1 MTITFEDLQ
10 PNQMCTYIYTEE
22 LESDV
27 VIAIRTPSGSLQDI
41 YSAKDVTL
49 RRVSLE
55 SELVKRR
62 YSFVSAGEIMYI
74 DLNDYPELLI

>member
-1 MTITFEDLQ
+1 MAITFEDLQ

-27 VIAIRTPSGSLQDI
+27 VIAIRTPSGNLQDV
-41 YSAKDVTL
+41 YSAKDVPL
-49 RRVSLE
+49 RSISLT
-55 SELVKRR
+55 SELIKRR
-62 YSFVSAGEIMYI
+62 YSFVSAGEIMHI

>member
-1 MTITFEDLQ
+1 MPITFEDLQ

-27 VIAIRTPSGSLQDI
+27 VIAIRTPSGAIRDI
-41 YSAKDVTL
+41 YSAKDVSL
-49 RRVSLE
+49 RSINLE
-55 SELVKRR
+55 SELIKRR
-62 YSFVSAGEIMYI
+62 YSFVSAGEIMHI

>member
-1 MTITFEDLQ
+1 MPITFEDLQ

-22 LESDV
+22 LESDA
-27 VIAIRTPSGSLQDI
+27 VIAIRTPSGAIRDI
-41 YSAKDVTL
+41 YSTKDVSL
-49 RRVSLE
+49 RSVSLE
-55 SELVKRR
+55 SELLKRR

>member
-1 MTITFEDLQ
+1 MPITFEDLQ

-27 VIAIRTPSGSLQDI
+27 VIAIRTPSGQLQDI
-41 YSAKDVTL
+41 YSAKDVPL
-49 RRVSLE
+49 RSVSLE
-55 SELVKRR
+55 SELIKRR
-62 YSFVSAGEIMYI
+62 YSFVSAGETMHI

>member
-1 MTITFEDLQ
+1 MPITFEDLQ

-27 VIAIRTPSGSLQDI
+27 VIAIRTPSGAIRDI
-41 YSAKDVTL
+41 YSAKDVSL
-49 RRVSLE
+49 RSISLE
-55 SELVKRR
+55 SELIKRR
-62 YSFVSAGEIMYI
+62 YSFVSAGEIMHI

>member
-1 MTITFEDLQ
+1 MPITFEDLQ
-10 PNQMCTYIYTEE
+10 PNQLCTYIYTEE

-27 VIAIRTPSGSLQDI
+27 VIAIRTPYGRLQDI
-41 YSAKDVTL
+41 YSAKDVPL
-49 RRVSLE
+49 RSIDLE

-62 YSFVSAGEIMYI
+62 YSFVSADETIHI

>member
-1 MTITFEDLQ
+1 MPITFEDLQ
-10 PNQMCTYIYTEE
+10 PNQMCMYIYTEE

-27 VIAIRTPSGSLQDI
+27 VIAIRTPSGNLQDI
-41 YSAKDVTL
+41 YSAKDVPL
-49 RRVSLE
+49 RSISLE
-55 SELVKRR
+55 SELIKRR

>member
-1 MTITFEDLQ
+1 MPITFEDLQ
-10 PNQMCTYIYTEE
+10 PNQTCTYIYTEE

-27 VIAIRTPSGSLQDI
+27 VIAIRTPSGNLQDI
-41 YSAKDVTL
+41 YSAKDVPL
-49 RRVSLE
+49 RSISLE
-55 SELVKRR
+55 SELIKRR